1 MSIPSFTEVE
11 ITYPHFVTSAVYGM
25 NCQLM
30 LTSSAQSQFNC
41 NPPKDNTYNERL
53 YSSIFVSILVAF
65 VFLLLMA
72 GVIGLWWFLAKHDN
86 WDVYTGV
93 DGAVVGGSS
102 NDEDEEEGEED
113 EEDVEG
119 EEEEEEDEEDRGI
132 EREEDEGV
140 EGNGDA
146 SVEYLDGGSSTS
158 EAESATSKT
167 SGSAESLMGGERRGD
182 AAHQFAF
189 EDLFRMHLG
198 HMRGGAGGS
207 GPGWGMAPPAQAG
220 AGERNIEMAR
230 FDGRKGVV
238 PPRGKT
244 RRKKKKKPKS
254 EVVIAADEVERGE
267 KPLRTKKKKR
277 GAKGKAK
284 VKKEMVDVELGEA

>member
-1 MSIPSFTEVE
+1 MSIPSFTQVE

-41 NPPKDNTYNERL
+41 NPPKDDTYNERL

-65 VFLLLMA
+65 VFILLVA

-93 DGAVVGGSS
+93 DGAVVEGSS

-113 EEDVEG
+113 EKEEDVEG
-119 EEEEEEDEEDRGI
+119 EEEEDEEDRREI
-132 EREEDEGV
+132 EKEDDEGV

-198 HMRGGAGGS
+198 HMKSGAGNGS
-207 GPGWGMAPPAQAG
+207 GWGMAPPAQAG

-254 EVVIAADEVERGE
+254 EVVISAADEVESGE

-277 GAKGKAK
+277 GAKGK
-284 VKKEMVDVELGEA
+284 ELVDVELGEL

>member
-41 NPPKDNTYNERL
+41 NPSKDNTYNERL

-158 EAESATSKT
+158 EADSATSKT

-254 EVVIAADEVERGE
+254 EVVIAADEVESGE
-267 KPLRTKKKKR
+267 KPLRTKKKR
-277 GAKGKAK
+277 GAKEKAK
-284 VKKEMVDVELGEA
+284 VKKEMVDVELGEV